1 VAECRMPVV
10 QVEHYLQRAADFFYG
25 MRLMCGDDSYRNSS
39 ALLAIHS
46 AVSYSDALRVGLGEQ
61 KRSADDHSK
70 AVDALQNILP
80 SKQVSDQS
88 GFGHLRFLISNKSR
102 VAYGSQTL
110 TAKELEMLLTK
121 AERFASWANT
131 LARRL
136 KIEGWTHDDQ

>member
-1 VAECRMPVV
+1 MPAA

-25 MRLMCGDDSYRNSS
+25 MRLMRGDETYRNSS

-61 KRSADDHSK
+61 KLSADDHSK
-70 AVDALQNILP
+70 AVDALKNVLP
-80 SKQVSDQS
+80 SKQASDQA
-88 GFGHLRFLISNKSR
+88 GFGHLRFLLSQKSR

-121 AERFASWANT
+121 AERFVGWANT
-131 LARRL
+131 VGRQL
-136 KIEGWTHDDQ
+136 KIEGWTDDDQ